1 MPRAVLA
8 GVLVALLSASSHA
21 RPAADELSLSAV
33 RFYRLDHRH
42 TRVTAFLDIPVTLV
56 TPVSSDASEPGRL
69 CYEVDFRLEDSA
81 GGAVDTQ
88 TWRTRLDGTT
98 LSQRRHLVETME
110 FLIPAGRFR
119 LIAAVRDSASGR
131 EGHASLALEG
141 FATAP
146 LASDLLL
153 SPDIRAVSESD
164 SVPNPGELRRGRTLI
179 TAATVLQLN
188 AANSAAHY
196 LLEAYGPEGR
206 PIEGTMRV
214 RIRDSGGTIVRRTRP
229 FPVEVQPGGSVLR
242 GRIDAAGLAPGRYE
256 FTVIV
261 SLGGETVERSS
272 TFVMEASAPTASSS
286 RN

>member
-1 MPRAVLA
+1 MPRAALA

-21 RPAADELSLSAV
+21 RPAADEPSLSAV

-42 TRVTAFLDIPVTLV
+42 TRVTAFLDIPLTLV
-56 TPVSSDASEPGRL
+56 MPWNSGASGPGRI
-69 CYEVDFRLEDSA
+69 CYEVTFRLQDST
-81 GGAVDTQ
+81 GATLDLQ
-88 TWRTRLDGTT
+88 TWRTRLDGAA
-98 LSQRRHLVETME
+98 LSRRRHLVETME

-119 LIAAVRDSASGR
+119 LVAAVRDSASGR
-131 EGHASLALEG
+131 EGHASLQLEG

-153 SPDIRAVSESD
+153 SPDIRAVSEGD
-164 SVPNPGELRRGRTLI
+164 SVPNPGELRRGRTLV
-179 TAATVLQLN
+179 TAAAVLQLN
-188 AANSAAHY
+188 AANSTAHY

-206 PIEGTMRV
+206 PVEGTMTV
-214 RIRDSGGTIVRRTRP
+214 RIRDSAGTVVRRTRA

-242 GRIDAAGLAPGRYE
+242 GRLDVAGLAPGRYE

-261 SLGGETVERSS
+261 VLGGETAERSS
-272 TFVMEASAPTASSS
+272 PFVMEALAPTTSSS